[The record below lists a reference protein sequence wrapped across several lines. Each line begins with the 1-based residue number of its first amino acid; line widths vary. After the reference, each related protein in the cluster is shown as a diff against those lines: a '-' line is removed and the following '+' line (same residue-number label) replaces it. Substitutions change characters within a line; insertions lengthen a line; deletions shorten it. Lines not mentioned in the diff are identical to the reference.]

1 MCAYLLCSCF
11 SDIPELVTITN
22 AQEFN
27 LREDQ
32 RMYTANNLVPNNG
45 YRFRI
50 RAINDL
56 GRGTLA
62 SLPSSKF

>member
-1 MCAYLLCSCF
+1 
-11 SDIPELVTITN
+11 
-22 AQEFN
+22 
-27 LREDQ
+27 
-32 RMYTANNLVPNNG
+32 MYTANNLVPNNG

-62 SLPSSKF
+62 SLPSSKLELYIKIFGIPKKVN